1 MNRIEKIRLLNE
13 AFNESN
19 TDSLQA
25 LSRPVYPV
33 ALIFKQHGKGNMLFD
48 AKLNPDLPARFTD
61 RVMNDNEIGA
71 MLADSGNL
79 NTFFLPDNGRD

>member
-1 MNRIEKIRLLNE
+1 MNRLEKIKLLE
-13 AFNESN
+13 SVFNQGF

-25 LSRPVYPV
+25 LSRQNFPI
-33 ALIFKQHGKGNMLFD
+33 ALIFKQHGKEMLFD
-48 AKLNPDLPARFTD
+48 ARLNPTLPARYQD

-71 MLADSGNL
+71 MIAESGNL

>member
-1 MNRIEKIRLLNE
+1 MNNRLEKIQLLNQ
-13 AFNESN
+13 AFNEGN

-33 ALIFKQHGKGNMLFD
+33 ALIFKQHGKDMLFD
-48 AKLNPDLPARFTD
+48 ARLNPDLPARYQD

-71 MLADSGNL
+71 MIAESGNL
-79 NTFFLPDNGRD
+79 NTFFLPDNGR

>member
-1 MNRIEKIRLLNE
+1 MNRETKIDLLSKL
-13 AFNESN
+13 FNEGN

-25 LSRPVYPV
+25 LSRPIYPV
-33 ALIFKQHGKGNMLFD
+33 ALIFKQHGKDMLFS

-71 MLADSGNL
+71 MVAESGNS
-79 NTFFLPDNGRD
+79 NTFFLPDNGRN

>member
-19 TDSLQA
+19 LDSLQA
-25 LSRPVYPV
+25 LSVPTFPV
-33 ALIFKQHGKGNMLFD
+33 AFIFKPYGKKMLFD
-48 AKLNPDLPARFTD
+48 AKLNPDLPARYQD

-71 MLADSGNL
+71 MLAESGNL
-79 NTFFLPDNGRD
+79 NTFFLPDNGRH

>member
-19 TDSLQA
+19 TGSLQA

-33 ALIFKQHGKGNMLFD
+33 ALIFTQRGKGNMLFD
-48 AKLNPDLPARFTD
+48 ARLNPDLPARFTD
-61 RVMNDNEIGA
+61 RVMTDNEIGA
-71 MLADSGNL
+71 MIEESGNL